1 MSDRGL
7 IAWSTWRIACKEF
20 FTNVLKIDEKEIF
33 KCRNCGPRPKV
44 FVIDG
49 IAMGLMK
56 SRLDKNEE
64 EFKNDLGKKSKIE
77 FVGSKYKDRMF
88 IKLSK
93 NRKKIR
99 TAAIEKDWPVLGNDG
114 DSDSDP
120 EYEVS
125 PFLVFVWGVP
135 LRRNQNFVL

>member
-1 MSDRGL
+1 
-7 IAWSTWRIACKEF
+7 
-20 FTNVLKIDEKEIF
+20 
-33 KCRNCGPRPKV
+33 
-44 FVIDG
+44 
-49 IAMGLMK
+49 
-56 SRLDKNEE
+56 
-64 EFKNDLGKKSKIE
+64 
-77 FVGSKYKDRMF
+77 MF

-120 EYEVS
+120 KYEVS

>member
-1 MSDRGL
+1 MRGFRKAYISKCQNKFGMSDRGL

-20 FTNVLKIDEKEIF
+20 FANVLKIDEKEIF

-64 EFKNDLGKKSKIE
+64 EFKKRSG
-77 FVGSKYKDRMF
+77 
-88 IKLSK
+88 
-93 NRKKIR
+93 
-99 TAAIEKDWPVLGNDG
+99 
-114 DSDSDP
+114 
-120 EYEVS
+120 
-125 PFLVFVWGVP
+125 
-135 LRRNQNFVL
+135 

>member
-1 MSDRGL
+1 
-7 IAWSTWRIACKEF
+7 
-20 FTNVLKIDEKEIF
+20 
-33 KCRNCGPRPKV
+33 
-44 FVIDG
+44 
-49 IAMGLMK
+49 MGLMK

-99 TAAIEKDWPVLGNDG
+99 TAAIEKDWPVTR
-114 DSDSDP
+114 SMKW
-120 EYEVS
+120 E
-125 PFLVFVWGVP
+125 
-135 LRRNQNFVL
+135 RNGKKMNKMRGWKYLQTL

>member
-7 IAWSTWRIACKEF
+7 IAWSTWRIACKEIF
-20 FTNVLKIDEKEIF
+20 ANVLKIDEKEIF

-93 NRKKIR
+93 TERRLELLQLKKIGLCLETTEIR
-99 TAAIEKDWPVLGNDG
+99 TVTRSMKWE
-114 DSDSDP
+114 
-120 EYEVS
+120 
-125 PFLVFVWGVP
+125 
-135 LRRNQNFVL
+135 RNGKK